1 MSTVYSVSQVNAYI
15 KDLLQR
21 DYALGR
27 LQVRGEVSNLKYHSS
42 GHIYF
47 TLKDGGGQMA
57 CVMFASARAG
67 LGFRMKDGDK
77 VVVCGSI
84 GVYEAAG
91 RYQLYA
97 REILPDGTGSLYL
110 AFERLKKELGERGL
124 FDPAHKKE
132 IPGYCA
138 RIGIVTASTGAAIQD
153 IRQIAA
159 RRNPYAQLILCPARV
174 QGEGAAA
181 SVARGIRRL
190 DAMGLDVIIVGR
202 GGGSIEDLWAFN
214 EEETALAIYNC
225 RTPIISAVGHE
236 TDTTIADFVADL
248 RAPTPSAAAELAVCN
263 VFEIFRKLD
272 QIQKRL
278 EYASPA
284 SRLQQLRQRLMDRE
298 DLLERGLKDKLM
310 RARHRLQIGA
320 GRLEGLS
327 PLKKLAGG
335 YAFVADENG
344 RGVRD
349 GESLAAGERV
359 TLTFAAAKAKALI
372 ESVEKGGFHGEGND
386 IG

>member
-1 MSTVYSVSQVNAYI
+1 M
-15 KDLLQR
+15 
-21 DYALGR
+21 
-27 LQVRGEVSNLKYHSS
+27 
-42 GHIYF
+42 
-47 TLKDGGGQMA
+47 
-57 CVMFASARAG
+57 
-67 LGFRMKDGDK
+67 
-77 VVVCGSI
+77 
-84 GVYEAAG
+84 
-91 RYQLYA
+91 
-97 REILPDGTGSLYL
+97 
-110 AFERLKKELGERGL
+110 
-124 FDPAHKKE
+124 
-132 IPGYCA
+132 
-138 RIGIVTASTGAAIQD
+138 
-153 IRQIAA
+153 
-159 RRNPYAQLILCPARV
+159 
-174 QGEGAAA
+174 
-181 SVARGIRRL
+181 
-190 DAMGLDVIIVGR
+190 
-202 GGGSIEDLWAFN
+202 
-214 EEETALAIYNC
+214 
-225 RTPIISAVGHE
+225 
-236 TDTTIADFVADL
+236 ADL

-335 YAFVADENG
+335 YAFVTDENG

-386 IG
+386 VG